1 MILRSRRFQHWMARL
16 ALAAVLLVSAM
27 PTVSRWLESRAPEL
41 QATVLAMCTMDG
53 LAMKPASLL
62 IDAGKAPAPAG
73 AMPDEYCAYCPL
85 LAALAPLVLAALAI
99 LLPRRCRAHCCP
111 SGCRRHCPFRRCCA
125 AWAREGR
132 RSRSEPRRI
141 PAGHRPAFS

>member
-73 AMPDEYCAYCPL
+73 AMPDDYCGYCPL
-85 LAALAPLVLAALAI
+85 LASLTPLLLAVVMLLPPLRRVLLPAWGQPALRAVPLLRGLGARGPPI
-99 LLPRRCRAHCCP
+99 LL
-111 SGCRRHCPFRRCCA
+111 
-125 AWAREGR
+125 
-132 RSRSEPRRI
+132 
-141 PAGHRPAFS
+141 

>member
-99 LLPRRCRAHCCP
+99 LLPALPRALLP
-111 SGCRRHCPFRRCCA
+111 
-125 AWAREGR
+125 AWVPPASLVPPLLRGLGARG
-132 RSRSEPRRI
+132 PPI
-141 PAGHRPAFS
+141 PL

>member
-73 AMPDEYCAYCPL
+73 AMPDDCGYCPL
-85 LAALAPLVLAALAI
+85 LASLTPLLLAVVMLLPPLRCVLLPTWAQPALRAVPLLRGLGARGPPI
-99 LLPRRCRAHCCP
+99 LL
-111 SGCRRHCPFRRCCA
+111 
-125 AWAREGR
+125 
-132 RSRSEPRRI
+132 
-141 PAGHRPAFS
+141 

>member
-73 AMPDEYCAYCPL
+73 AMPDDYCAYCPL

-99 LLPRRCRAHCCP
+99 LLPALPRALLP
-111 SGCRRHCPFRRCCA
+111 
-125 AWAREGR
+125 AWVPPALPVPPLLRGLGARG
-132 RSRSEPRRI
+132 PPI
-141 PAGHRPAFS
+141 PL